1 MEKYPKIK
9 SVKPLRG
16 KRLLVTFQNNIQKI
30 YDCNQLL
37 KEEVFRPLKNDSLFK
52 SAKVDQGGYGVIW
65 NDEIDLSESEIWIN
79 GSLAEQDTQSDL
91 AGAGRLMKS
100 DGRRRKTG

>member
-1 MEKYPKIK
+1 MKKYPKIK

-30 YDCNQLL
+30 YDCNHLL
-37 KEEVFRPLKNDSLFK
+37 KEEAFSPLKNDFLFK

-79 GSLAEQDTQSDL
+79 GSLAEQGTQPDL
-91 AGAGRLMKS
+91 AGAGRQTKPNS
-100 DGRRRKTG
+100 SRRKTG